1 MPFWSPAQ
9 AVPGPL
15 FRPLLPCSR
24 TVRTS
29 AGQLRVVLD
38 ARARGAGPRPALSLC
53 RVRTASLRRSDRR
66 ECSDLIYDDDDDANE
81 NAKALALASWWPVAT
96 DRWHVRNGPIHPSS
110 PNRSLNLTLFTHDLG
125 RGRHTPTTSPV
136 TTFFAIYTCVR
147 AYEQLRNG
155 QANASG
161 SLCLS
166 RLRFIIS

>member
-1 MPFWSPAQ
+1 MRITLFMPFWSPAQ

-81 NAKALALASWWPVAT
+81 NAKALALASWWPCGHRSMART
-96 DRWHVRNGPIHPSS
+96 QWTHPSIVAQS
-110 PNRSLNLTLFTHDLG
+110 SLNLTLFTHDLG

-136 TTFFAIYTCVR
+136 TTLLLYISCVR
-147 AYEQLRNG
+147 AYEKLRNE
-155 QANASG
+155 QSK
-161 SLCLS
+161 
-166 RLRFIIS
+166 R